1 MTRAATKKL
10 LIFLYFIQ
18 LLIFLKQSW
27 AFFHNCFFSL
37 MTSMDGL
44 VLKEA
49 EKHGMCVREVD
60 GTRTTIS
67 NLEGVIFDIT
77 LK

>member
-1 MTRAATKKL
+1 
-10 LIFLYFIQ
+10 
-18 LLIFLKQSW
+18 
-27 AFFHNCFFSL
+27 
-37 MTSMDGL
+37 MTSMDAL

-49 EKHGMCVREVD
+49 EKHGMHVEEVN
-60 GTRTTIS
+60 GTRTTIA

>member
-1 MTRAATKKL
+1 
-10 LIFLYFIQ
+10 
-18 LLIFLKQSW
+18 
-27 AFFHNCFFSL
+27 

-49 EKHGMCVREVD
+49 EKHGMCIREVD

-67 NLEGVIFDIT
+67 NLEGVIFDIS
-77 LK
+77 LKWHPAPGLSFLKNAWVVIGHEDL

>member
-1 MTRAATKKL
+1 MDPNIAQVAHSAYVAMQRILKKNCHKEL
-10 LIFLYFIQ
+10 LESCIQ
-18 LLIFLKQSW
+18 I
-27 AFFHNCFFSL
+27 NN
-37 MTSMDGL
+37 TMDGL

-67 NLEGVIFDIT
+67 NLEGVIFDIS

>member
-1 MTRAATKKL
+1 
-10 LIFLYFIQ
+10 
-18 LLIFLKQSW
+18 
-27 AFFHNCFFSL
+27 
-37 MTSMDGL
+37 MTSMDAL

-49 EKHGMCVREVD
+49 EKHGLCVEEVD

>member
-1 MTRAATKKL
+1 
-10 LIFLYFIQ
+10 
-18 LLIFLKQSW
+18 
-27 AFFHNCFFSL
+27 
-37 MTSMDGL
+37 MTSMDAL

-49 EKHGMCVREVD
+49 EKHGMCVEEVN

>member
-1 MTRAATKKL
+1 
-10 LIFLYFIQ
+10 
-18 LLIFLKQSW
+18 
-27 AFFHNCFFSL
+27 
-37 MTSMDGL
+37 MTSMDAL

-49 EKHGMCVREVD
+49 EKHGMRVEEVE

-67 NLEGVIFDIT
+67 HVQGVIFSIT

>member
-1 MTRAATKKL
+1 MA
-10 LIFLYFIQ
+10 
-18 LLIFLKQSW
+18 
-27 AFFHNCFFSL
+27 
-37 MTSMDGL
+37 SMDGL

-67 NLEGVIFDIT
+67 NLEGVIFDIS